1 MDIVDTTNF
10 RVRKQVRVLRSIGG
24 APLQWGNGPRRT
36 RPMLGVELPGML
48 RDELGVPVTVDLCNP
63 MADAL
68 CLVLCAMQ
76 LATRRIVGDRT
87 MISPWR
93 ISLHSWR
100 GHMTMG
106 CALLPEAARLYCV
119 GTLCTGV

>member
-48 RDELGVPVTVDLCNP
+48 RDELGVPVTVDLFVTRWQTPFALFYAPCNW
-63 MADAL
+63 L
-68 CLVLCAMQ
+68 RGESLVIG
-76 LATRRIVGDRT
+76 R
-87 MISPWR
+87 
-93 ISLHSWR
+93 
-100 GHMTMG
+100 
-106 CALLPEAARLYCV
+106 
-119 GTLCTGV
+119 